1 VGSPIIKA
9 KSAQLG
15 LPLGQ
20 RDFEPTFTVVQMQK
34 DLSLMLEAADELNVP
49 LVQTATTFEWM
60 KSAVAKG
67 DAGLDYA
74 AVIKVIE
81 RMSGFAD

>member
-1 VGSPIIKA
+1 
-9 KSAQLG
+9 
-15 LPLGQ
+15 
-20 RDFEPTFTVVQMQK
+20 MQK
-34 DLSLMLEAADELNVP
+34 DLSLMLEAADQLNVP